1 MKLPFIN
8 EDIFKPHK
16 SLSFFFFFSF
26 EKDIKSLV
34 ERREPSFI
42 YIKFIY
48 IKEKDSQ
55 TTQIKIR

>member
-16 SLSFFFFFSF
+16 SLGFFFF

-34 ERREPSFI
+34 ERREPSFL

-48 IKEKDSQ
+48 INEKDSQ
-55 TTQIKIR
+55 TTKIKIR

>member
-8 EDIFKPHK
+8 EDIFKSHK
-16 SLSFFFFFSF
+16 SLGFFF

-34 ERREPSFI
+34 ERREPSFL

-48 IKEKDSQ
+48 INEKDSQ
-55 TTQIKIR
+55 TTKIKIR

>member
-16 SLSFFFFFSF
+16 SLGFFFFFF
-26 EKDIKSLV
+26 QKDIKSLV
-34 ERREPSFI
+34 ERREPSFL

-48 IKEKDSQ
+48 IKEKDFQ

>member
-8 EDIFKPHK
+8 EDIFK
-16 SLSFFFFFSF
+16 FFF

-34 ERREPSFI
+34 ERREPSFL

-48 IKEKDSQ
+48 INEKDSQ
-55 TTQIKIR
+55 TTKIKIK